1 MYIGGGAYWAVS
13 LRSETG
19 MRKGRKGGREW
30 KREGRNDRRLNIGK
44 GRTGKKGKEREEK
57 ERDLLNL

>member
-1 MYIGGGAYWAVS
+1 
-13 LRSETG
+13 

-30 KREGRNDRRLNIGK
+30 KRGGRIDRRLNIGK

>member
-1 MYIGGGAYWAVS
+1 
-13 LRSETG
+13 

-44 GRTGKKGKEREEK
+44 GRTGKKEK
-57 ERDLLNL
+57 RRKGIC